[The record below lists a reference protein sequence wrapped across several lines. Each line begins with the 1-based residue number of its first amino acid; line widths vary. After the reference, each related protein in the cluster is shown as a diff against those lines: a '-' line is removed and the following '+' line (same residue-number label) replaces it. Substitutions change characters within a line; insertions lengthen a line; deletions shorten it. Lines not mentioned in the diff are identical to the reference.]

1 MTTSQFT
8 IKAQSMLNTLSI
20 SDVKNQAI
28 QLMDNLTEEATI
40 VFQNVLDN
48 LESRMNE
55 TDFIDFMN
63 YLDSL

>member
-1 MTTSQFT
+1 MNTEQFT
-8 IKAQSMLNTLSI
+8 IKAQSMLNTLSV

-28 QLMDNLTEEATI
+28 QLMDNLTDEATI

-55 TDFIDFMN
+55 SDFIQFMN
-63 YLDSL
+63 YLETL

>member
-28 QLMDNLTEEATI
+28 QLMDNLTDEATI

>member
-1 MTTSQFT
+1 MTTQEFSV
-8 IKAQSMLNTLSI
+8 KAQTMLNTLSI

-28 QLMDNLTEEATI
+28 QLMDNLTDEATI

-55 TDFIDFMN
+55 SDFIQFMN
-63 YLDSL
+63 YLETL